1 MLRKMGYL
9 IGISPQYLM
18 TIPDLTIVRVHQTKH
33 HAEFW
38 DLQIT
43 FLRLESSEIFSC
55 ISYTF

>member
-1 MLRKMGYL
+1 
-9 IGISPQYLM
+9 M

-43 FLRLESSEIFSC
+43 FSSLESSGILSR